1 MLDSITIN
9 EPTESEIEPEVVE
22 NQETEQVEEQQTEE
36 TPERPEWL
44 PEKFKSAEDMAKA
57 YSELESK
64 IGQKG
69 EEGEEGGEGEEAQSD
84 FNIVD
89 IQEKYAETGEVSEEG
104 FKALEAAGI
113 PKEFVERYIAG
124 QVAIRDSQVQKIYEV
139 AGGEE
144 RYSEIN
150 SWASENLNQSEID
163 YFNDE
168 LNSQDFARSE
178 TAIKGLVA
186 RFNQDQG
193 VGPDLIKGSTS
204 GSGGVRPYSSMGE
217 YLEAMGVRDQTGKK
231 KYENDSSYRKQV
243 EKRLEIS
250 NIF

>member
-1 MLDSITIN
+1 MVDSVTIN
-9 EPTESEIEPEVVE
+9 EPTESEIEPESVE
-22 NQETEQVEEQQTEE
+22 DQETEQVEEQQTEE
-36 TPERPEWL
+36 ASERPEWL

-64 IGQKG
+64 IGERG
-69 EEGEEGGEGEEAQSD
+69 EEGEEGVEAQSS
-84 FNIVD
+84 FNILD
-89 IQEKYAETGEVSEEG
+89 IQEQYAETGEVSEEG
-104 FKALEAAGI
+104 FKALEQIGI
-113 PKEFVERYIAG
+113 PKEYVERYIAG
-124 QVAIRDSQVQKIYEV
+124 QVAIRDSQIQKIYDV

-144 RYSEIN
+144 RYEEIN
-150 SWASENLNQSEID
+150 SWASENLNESEID
-163 YFNDE
+163 YFNE
-168 LNSQDFARSE
+168 QLNSQDFSKSE

-193 VGPDLIKGSTS
+193 IGPDLIKGSTS

-217 YLEAMGVRDQTGKK
+217 YLEAMGLRDQTGKK
-231 KYENDSSYRKQV
+231 KYEHDSSYRKQV

>member
-1 MLDSITIN
+1 MVDSVTIN
-9 EPTESEIEPEVVE
+9 EPTESEIEPESVE
-22 NQETEQVEEQQTEE
+22 DQETEQVEEQQTEE
-36 TPERPEWL
+36 ASERPEWL

-69 EEGEEGGEGEEAQSD
+69 QEGEEGVETQSS
-84 FNIVD
+84 FNILD
-89 IQEKYAETGEVSEEG
+89 IQEQYAETGEVSEEG
-104 FKALEAAGI
+104 FKALEQIGI
-113 PKEFVERYIAG
+113 PKEYVERYIAG
-124 QVAIRDSQVQKIYEV
+124 QVAIRDSQIQKIYDV

-144 RYSEIN
+144 RYEEIN
-150 SWASENLNQSEID
+150 SWASENLNEYEID
-163 YFNDE
+163 YFNE
-168 LNSQDFARSE
+168 QLNSQDFSKSE

-193 VGPDLIKGSTS
+193 IGPDLIKGSTS

-217 YLEAMGVRDQTGKK
+217 YLEAMGLRDQTGKK
-231 KYENDSSYRKQV
+231 KYEHDSSYRKQV

>member
-1 MLDSITIN
+1 MVDSVTIN
-9 EPTESEIEPEVVE
+9 EPTESEIEPESVE
-22 NQETEQVEEQQTEE
+22 DQETEQVEEQQTEE
-36 TPERPEWL
+36 ASERPEWL

-69 EEGEEGGEGEEAQSD
+69 EEGEEGEETQSS
-84 FNIVD
+84 FNILD
-89 IQEKYAETGEVSEEG
+89 IQEQYAETGEVSEEG
-104 FKALEAAGI
+104 FKALEQIGI
-113 PKEFVERYIAG
+113 PKEYVERYIAG
-124 QVAIRDSQVQKIYEV
+124 QVAIRDSQIQKIYDV

-144 RYSEIN
+144 RYEEIN
-150 SWASENLNQSEID
+150 SWASENLNDSEID
-163 YFNDE
+163 YFNE
-168 LNSQDFARSE
+168 QLNSQDFSKSE

-193 VGPDLIKGSTS
+193 IGPDLIKGSTS

-217 YLEAMGVRDQTGKK
+217 YLEAMGLRDQTGKK
-231 KYENDSSYRKQV
+231 KYEHDSSYRKQV